1 MDNHI
6 ETRAGEHTVS
16 GALFFY
22 FNEATGDLV
31 YSDKATYPGDG
42 YTSLGQQTNTAPS
55 TLGSWVFDSKRANI
69 KTVTKDANMS
79 SKIDVLT
86 RMSSMFYNCSAL
98 TSLDLSG
105 FDTSNVTNVSQ
116 MFSGCTALMS
126 LDLIGFDTSSLTGI
140 SSMFFGCTALTSLDL
155 SFDTS
160 NVTDMGGMFRDCQSL
175 TSLDLSGFDT
185 SNVTKMGG
193 MFRGCQSLTSLDL
206 SNFDTSNVI
215 AMYDM
220 FYGCLDLTSLDLSGF
235 DTSKA
240 TNTLNMFNNCNNIRI
255 IDVSPNMSNVLSA
268 LPAATYYD
276 AVTRQPYA
284 KADIPG
290 GSTYVRDLADLD
302 LVATMVQTRM
312 GINKVKGMLNEVRD
326 LKKQVDASLQQIQ
339 SLQDSLSRKVEM
351 STGVSNCLVSR
362 IEGQQIRMSVYD
374 ADSSNGFMII
384 FGDNGVVLFDITT
397 QTVRHKVN
405 WDI

>member
-1 MDNHI
+1 M
-6 ETRAGEHTVS
+6 VS
-16 GALFFY
+16 GLYFY
-22 FNEATGDLV
+22 FNETTGDLV
-31 YSDKATYPGDG
+31 YSDKATYSGDG
-42 YTSLGQQTNTAPS
+42 YTSLGEQTNTAPS
-55 TLGSWVFDSKRANI
+55 TLGSWVFDSKRASI
-69 KTVTKDANMS
+69 KTVTKDAGMT

-116 MFSGCTALMS
+116 MFSGCTALAS
-126 LDLIGFDTSSLTGI
+126 LDLSGFDTSSLTDI

-155 SFDTS
+155 SSFNTS
-160 NVTDMGGMFRDCQSL
+160 NVTDMGGMFKDCQSL

-206 SNFDTSNVI
+206 SSFDTSNVI
-215 AMYDM
+215 AMYEM
-220 FYGCLDLTSLDLSGF
+220 FYGCSDLTSLDLSSF

-240 TNTLNMFNNCNNIRI
+240 TNTLNMFNNCNNLRI
-255 IDVSPNMSNVLSA
+255 IDISPNMSNTLSS
-268 LPAATYYD
+268 LPADTYYD
-276 AVTRQPYA
+276 AVTRQSYT
-284 KADIPG
+284 KDTIPG

-339 SLQDSLSRKVEM
+339 SLQDSLSHLVLGTHITKVEFAYQDEEDW
-351 STGVSNCLVSR
+351 SWEVRLFNDAGGRVYIGFRKDRIVLWDGVAQRVIWTIRAQVSGPPEPTLTATR
-362 IEGQQIRMSVYD
+362 
-374 ADSSNGFMII
+374 
-384 FGDNGVVLFDITT
+384 
-397 QTVRHKVN
+397 
-405 WDI
+405 